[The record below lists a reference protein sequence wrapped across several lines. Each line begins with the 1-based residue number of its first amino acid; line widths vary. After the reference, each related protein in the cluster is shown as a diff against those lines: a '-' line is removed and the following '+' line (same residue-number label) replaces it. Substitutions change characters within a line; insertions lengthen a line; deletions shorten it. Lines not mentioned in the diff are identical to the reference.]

1 MSFPNTQASLILRL
15 AQGGSETDWQQFLN
29 DYWGPVTRFAARRGN
44 LPLDRAEDVAGEV
57 FVVLVRSRLMARW
70 RDEGSG
76 RLRGLLCGVVRNL
89 LSNRHRLEQG
99 RQRLLQDA
107 ASAGGIPQIL
117 PVSETS
123 DPETED
129 LDSFYQAWVDE
140 LLSVAM
146 RQLLTEL
153 QAEGRGDYFRSLYG
167 RICEGLAAEEIGNA
181 LGLPPAT
188 IENQLRIAKVR
199 LSRCLSNEVRRHVES
214 YSTPGTAEADF
225 ENEWSQFG
233 LHLERFG
240 GLEGAI
246 RLEAASLDRLPLDV
260 RKSESFMAVS
270 AELRQAATEAREPVR
285 SDRDHQ
291 DREPGRQQ

>member
-1 MSFPNTQASLILRL
+1 MSFPNTQASLIIRL
-15 AQGGSETDWQQFLN
+15 AQGGSETDWQQFLS

-44 LPLDRAEDVAGEV
+44 LPLDLAEDVAGEV
-57 FVVLVRSRLMARW
+57 FVVLVRSTLIARW
-70 RDEGSG
+70 RDEQSG

-99 RQRLLQDA
+99 RKRLLQDA
-107 ASAGGIPQIL
+107 ALAGGIPEIL

-140 LLSVAM
+140 LLSAAM
-146 RQLLTEL
+146 RQVLAEL

-167 RICEGLAAEEIGNA
+167 RICEGLSAEEIGNA
-181 LGLPPAT
+181 LGLPAAT
-188 IENQLRIAKVR
+188 IENQLRIAKGR

-214 YSTPGTAEADF
+214 YSTPETVQADF
-225 ENEWSQFG
+225 ESEWSQLG
-233 LHLERFG
+233 LHLEKFG

-246 RLEAASLDRLPLDV
+246 RLEAASLDRLPSDV
-260 RKSESFMAVS
+260 RKSESFMAAS
-270 AELRQAATEAREPVR
+270 AELRQAATVAKELFR

-291 DREPGRQQ
+291 GREPG